1 MDTWPIPEYPLQVA
15 LGRVYN
21 ATSYQVHGENP
32 DVDTGTEDVWSQG
45 GTWAPPTAAR
55 VHAIVSSS
63 VNDAGGGT
71 GARTMQVWGLNA
83 AGSEVTETVALTG
96 QVPVNTANS
105 YLYIRK
111 MRVLTAG
118 SGGTNAGVITAT
130 ATVDNTV
137 SSAIPIGLG
146 ESHEA
151 TFMVPSGYTALVV
164 SWWCSVQG
172 GGTTRVDAA
181 LVGYTTAG
189 NARVEYAHV
198 AVQVGGTSS
207 FRQDYPFPLSFPAL
221 TIVKIR
227 ATSGSDNADVHA
239 GMNIL
244 LVPL

>member
-1 MDTWPIPEYPLQVA
+1 MTTWPVPEYPLQVA
-15 LGRVYN
+15 LGRAYN
-21 ATSYQVHGENP
+21 TTGYQVHGENP

-45 GTWAPPTAAR
+45 GTWVPPTAAR
-55 VHAIVSSS
+55 VHAIVSGS
-63 VNDAGGGT
+63 VNDAVGGT
-71 GARTMQVWGLNA
+71 GARTMQVWGINA
-83 AGSEVTETVALTG
+83 AGSEVTETIALAG
-96 QVPVNTANS
+96 QVPVNTVNS

-130 ATVDNTV
+130 AAVDNTV
-137 SSAIPIGLG
+137 SSAIPLGLG

-151 TFMVPSGYTALVV
+151 TFMVPSGYVALVS
-164 SWWCSVQG
+164 SWWCSAQG
-172 GGTTRVDAA
+172 AANTRVDAA
-181 LVGYTTAG
+181 LVGYTTAA

-207 FRQDYPFPLSFPAL
+207 FRQDYPIPLTFPAL
-221 TIVKIR
+221 TILKVR
-227 ATSGSDNADVHA
+227 ATSGADNAAVHA